1 MKRKLFWVLYPLGMF
16 LAILYFALRYPQFV
30 NISIYS
36 WFPVG
41 YICFMIVLAVFFT
54 TRLYSKIAT
63 LNYNTRLRLYHNMD
77 TPTPTKSYL
86 EKSYQSWHPLHIK
99 LAKTIIA
106 FTPTMTPFIFF
117 GNDGVK
123 IYSFVFILVLL
134 TPLILWIG
142 YILPSEKEM
151 QDESKKLRQKFLE
164 EQKREEERMWK

>member
-30 NISIYS
+30 HISIYS

-41 YICFMIVLAVFFT
+41 YICFMIALAVFFT
-54 TRLYSKIAT
+54 TRLHAKIVD
-63 LNYNTRLRLYHNMD
+63 LNYDAHMRLYHNVD
-77 TPTPTKSYL
+77 TPIRTKSYL
-86 EKSYQSWHPLHIK
+86 EKSYRSERPLRVK

-106 FTPTMTPFIFF
+106 FTPTITPFIIF
-117 GNDGVK
+117 GSDDLK

-134 TPLILWIG
+134 NPLILWIG

-151 QDESKKLRQKFLE
+151 QEESKKLRQKFLE